1 MRKCGFCRRP
11 AHDARTCHLKQAI
24 YQKYRALCSLYR
36 RKVLEEMCVL
46 GLGVGALVN
55 LTPRNSSPILSIVKD
70 IKWDRIYPG
79 SDASNYCV
87 QLERLGPLPDDAHR
101 GFSDFR
107 RRSLGH
113 RHITH
118 LLSRPMMGEIYQRDD
133 LYQRHLDAGGAE
145 LEMVSP
151 VNVGLINPPS
161 DWLSGELAKYAN
173 MNPLRDLNGKDET
186 LYGLNYEMNHFAYFS
201 GVLGMKENEKYF
213 ESFF

>member
-1 MRKCGFCRRP
+1 MRKCGFCRKP
-11 AHDARTCHLKQAI
+11 GHDARTCHLKQTV

-55 LTPRNSSPILSIVKD
+55 LTPRGSSPILSIVKD
-70 IKWDRIYPG
+70 INWNSIYPG
-79 SDASNYCV
+79 SNGSNYCV
-87 QLERLGPLPDDAHR
+87 QLERLGPLPDGHHR
-101 GFSDFR
+101 AMTGFK

-113 RHITH
+113 RHLTH

-133 LYQRHLDAGGAE
+133 VYQRHLDAGGAE

-161 DWLSGELAKYAN
+161 DWLSGELANYAN
-173 MNPLRDLNGKDET
+173 MNPLLDVHGKPQT